1 MNGVDGRARRRAQAM
16 SRLPAVHAVA
26 LRLREEGL
34 TSQQIAE
41 QLGIDPVAV
50 SPLLAVAQ
58 AKLEAIMDE
67 RAGD

>member
-1 MNGVDGRARRRAQAM
+1 MR
-16 SRLPAVHAVA
+16 RLPAVHAVA

-41 QLGIDPVAV
+41 QLGIEPVAV
-50 SPLLAVAQ
+50 GPLLAVAQ

-67 RAGD
+67 GAED

>member
-1 MNGVDGRARRRAQAM
+1 MR
-16 SRLPAVHAVA
+16 RLPAVHAVA

-34 TSQQIAE
+34 TTQQIAG

-50 SPLLAVAQ
+50 GPLLAVAQ